1 MARNPAES
9 ASIDVAIIGA
19 GVIGLA
25 SAFELAAAG
34 REVVLFDTAPGRGA
48 SFGNAGGITPGW
60 VAPTATPA
68 YAQVQIYR
76 AGSLVPLTLDGVT
89 LGTIAVND
97 VIA

>member
-1 MARNPAES
+1 MQVESCPPAP
-9 ASIDVAIIGA
+9 IDIAIIGA

-25 SAFELAAAG
+25 CAFELALAG

-68 YAQVQIYR
+68 TLR
-76 AGSLVPLTLDGVT
+76 ALPRMLTDPL
-89 LGTIAVND
+89 
-97 VIA
+97 